1 MVQAWSKLEAS
12 AARLSAQHLRELI
25 DTDQRFE
32 SLSFRHEG
40 MLMDL
45 SRQRIDAQVMNE
57 LLELAEEKQLSS
69 AINAPLLRPPKYASV
84 SICTNS
90 CWLTM

>member
-1 MVQAWSKLEAS
+1 MTHAWSKLEQS

-45 SRQRIDAQVMNE
+45 SRQRIDAQVMSE
-57 LLELAEEKQLSS
+57 LLALADEKQLKS
-69 AINAPLLRPPKYASV
+69 AITALL
-84 SICTNS
+84 
-90 CWLTM
+90 